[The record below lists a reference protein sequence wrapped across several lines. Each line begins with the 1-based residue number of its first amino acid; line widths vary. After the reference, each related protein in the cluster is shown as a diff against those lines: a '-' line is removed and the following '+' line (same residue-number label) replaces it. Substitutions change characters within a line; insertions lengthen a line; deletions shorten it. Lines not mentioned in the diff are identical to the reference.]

1 MLQGFQEG
9 EIKEFISVVD
19 VVNFST
25 QNIKQVPNY

>member
-1 MLQGFQEG
+1 MWVIHAG
-9 EIKEFISVVD
+9 EEEMSISVVD